1 MKTIKKISPIAEINY
16 FLAIFIPL
24 TIGIGSF
31 LVLMHRTE
39 VKVDTTEVN
48 LNEIRNVEMAA
59 QRATSDFHVIVSD
72 LRFLANQNELRT
84 MLDSTSDAPQE
95 TERWRMAL
103 TQEYLILVR
112 EKRLYDQIRF
122 LDTTGKEIVTVNF
135 NQGQPVIVPE
145 EQLQVKANRYWF
157 KKTLALPKGEMFV
170 SPLDL
175 NVENGKI
182 EHPLK
187 PVIRVGSPVFDSS
200 GQKRGIVMINYFPKH
215 FINSLEPE
223 NNTSLGEM
231 MLLNGEG
238 FWLKGTKPEDEWG
251 FMYPNRKDR
260 TFAKGFPKAWQRI
273 SKADQGQFETTNGKF
288 TFTTVHPFYE
298 MQTGKTPVQK
308 RFYDPTTIDANSDTW
323 KIVTYISPK
332 VINERSRDSWKPLGL
347 LYGSLVVLIGIGSGL
362 LARAKVEHQH
372 AEEELGLSQE
382 RLQLALEGSGDG
394 LWDWNIMTGEVYY
407 SPRWL
412 EMLGYDVDELPGY
425 LSSWEKLIHPED
437 KALVKSLLNACLK
450 NSSVL
455 LACDHRVRT
464 KSGQWKWIAI
474 YGKVVAHDHKGN
486 PKRMAGTHKDI
497 SDRKQAEEELRL
509 SRERFRT
516 LYENTPVML
525 HSIDSN
531 GKLLSVSNYWQK
543 KLGYDRNEVI
553 GRQSTDFLTE
563 SRQYTQGMFLP
574 KCFETEMCLDVPYQV
589 ICKNGEIID
598 VLLSAI
604 AEQDELGQ
612 VVRSLAVMVD
622 VTARNQAEAALQH
635 AKEAAEVAN
644 RAKSEFLAN
653 MSHELR
659 TPLNG
664 ILGYTQI
671 LKKSKTMAPEELKGV
686 HIIHQCG
693 SHLLTLINDILD
705 LSKIEA
711 RKMELVPRN
720 FHFSSF
726 LENLVDICSIRANQ
740 KDIVFTYQP
749 LSQLPNGIY
758 GDEKR
763 LRQVLMNLLSNAI
776 KFTDSG
782 EVTLKVSVLESTQK
796 DIPPSPSFT
805 RELNKEKRTKIR
817 FQVEDTGIGIT
828 PEQLQKIFLPFEQ
841 VGNPFRKAEGTGLG
855 LAITQKLLCMMNST
869 LEVRSQPEIGSVFWF
884 NLELPEATES
894 LHAPMASQTGIIGFK
909 GQGRK
914 ILVVDDKWENRMVL
928 VNLLAPLG
936 FELVEA
942 TNAQEGLE
950 KAQCQ
955 PEVIIT
961 DLLMPGMNGWE
972 LIRQLRESPQL
983 QSVVVI
989 ACSASVFDTHQHKSI
1004 ESGADEF
1011 LPKPVDSEKLFEILR
1026 MHLRLE
1032 WVYEGKEEREKMMA
1046 ENISCQTT
1054 EIIPPPAEK
1063 LAQLYDLAR
1072 TGLISEILEQVDT
1085 LDKSDDKFAIFV
1097 QHIQQFAQ
1105 GFQVK
1110 KIQDFIKQYLER
1122 N

>member
-1 MKTIKKISPIAEINY
+1 MKTIKKISPIAELNY

-59 QRATSDFHVIVSD
+59 QGAASDFHVIESD
-72 LRFLANQNELRT
+72 LRFLANQNELRA

-112 EKRLYDQIRF
+112 EKGLYDQIRF

-157 KKTLALPKGEMFV
+157 QKTLALPKGEMFV

-200 GQKRGIVMINYFPKH
+200 GQKRGIVIINYFPKH
-215 FINSLEPE
+215 FINSLESE
-223 NNTSLGEM
+223 NHTSLGEM

-260 TFAKGFPKAWQRI
+260 TFAKGFPKEWQRI

-308 RFYDPTTIDANSDTW
+308 RFSDPTTMDANSDTW

-332 VINERSRDSWKPLGL
+332 VINERSRDSWKPLGW
-347 LYGSLVVLIGIGSGL
+347 LYGSLVLLIGIGSSL
-362 LARAKVEHQH
+362 LARAKIEHQH

-394 LWDWNIMTGEVYY
+394 LWDWNITTGEVYY

-563 SRQYTQGMFLP
+563 SRQYTQGVFLP

-622 VTARNQAEAALQH
+622 VTARNRAEAALQH

-671 LKKSKTMAPEELKGV
+671 LKKSKTMTPEELKGV

-796 DIPPSPSFT
+796 DISPSPSFT

-942 TNAQEGLE
+942 TNGQEGLE

>member
-1 MKTIKKISPIAEINY
+1 MKTIKKISPIAELNY

-48 LNEIRNVEMAA
+48 LKEIRNVEMEA
-59 QRATSDFHVIVSD
+59 QRAASDFHVIASD
-72 LRFLANQNELRT
+72 LRFLANQNELRA

-95 TERWRMAL
+95 TEKWRMAL

-112 EKRLYDQIRF
+112 EKGLYDQIRF
-122 LDTTGKEIVTVNF
+122 LDTTGKEIVRVNF

-157 KKTLALPKGEMFV
+157 QKTLALPKGEMFV

-200 GQKRGIVMINYFPKH
+200 GQKRGIVMINYLPKH

-238 FWLKGTKPEDEWG
+238 FWLKGTNPEDEWG

-260 TFAKGFPKAWQRI
+260 TFAKAFPKAWQRI
-273 SKADQGQFETTNGKF
+273 DKADHGQFETANGKF

-298 MQTGKTPVQK
+298 MQTGKTAVQK
-308 RFYDPTTIDANSDTW
+308 RFSDLTRIDANYDTW

-347 LYGSLVVLIGIGSGL
+347 LYGSLVVLIGIGSSL

-394 LWDWNIMTGEVYY
+394 LWDWNITTGEVYY

-437 KALVKSLLNACLK
+437 KPLVKSLLNACLK

-497 SDRKQAEEELRL
+497 SDRKQAEAELRL

-531 GKLLSVSNYWQK
+531 GRLLSVSNYWQK
-543 KLGYDRNEVI
+543 KLGYDRKEVI

-563 SRQYTQGMFLP
+563 SPQYTQGVFLP

-622 VTARNQAEAALQH
+622 VTARNRAEAALQH

-671 LKKSKTMAPEELKGV
+671 LKKSKTMTPEELKGV

-711 RKMELVPRN
+711 RKMELVPVN

-726 LENLVDICSIRANQ
+726 VENLVDICSIRADQ

-796 DIPPSPSFT
+796 PIRPSPSFT

-855 LAITQKLLCMMNST
+855 LAITQKLLSMMNST
-869 LEVRSQPEIGSVFWF
+869 LEVRSQPGIVTVFWF
-884 NLELPEATES
+884 DLELPEATES
-894 LHAPMASQTGIIGFK
+894 LDAPMASQTGIIGFK

-914 ILVVDDKWENRMVL
+914 ILVVDDQWENRMVL

-942 TNAQEGLE
+942 TNGQEGLE

-961 DLLMPGMNGWE
+961 DLLMPGMDGWE

-1011 LPKPVDSEKLFEILR
+1011 LPKPVDSERLFEILR

-1032 WVYEGKEEREKMMA
+1032 WVYEGKEQGEKMMA

-1072 TGLISEILEQVDT
+1072 TGLISEILEQVDN
-1085 LDKSDDKFAIFV
+1085 LDKSDEKFAIFV

-1110 KIQDFIKQYLER
+1110 KIQDFIKQYL
-1122 N
+1122 

>member
-1 MKTIKKISPIAEINY
+1 
-16 FLAIFIPL
+16 
-24 TIGIGSF
+24 
-31 LVLMHRTE
+31 
-39 VKVDTTEVN
+39 
-48 LNEIRNVEMAA
+48 
-59 QRATSDFHVIVSD
+59 
-72 LRFLANQNELRT
+72 
-84 MLDSTSDAPQE
+84 
-95 TERWRMAL
+95 
-103 TQEYLILVR
+103 
-112 EKRLYDQIRF
+112 
-122 LDTTGKEIVTVNF
+122 
-135 NQGQPVIVPE
+135 
-145 EQLQVKANRYWF
+145 
-157 KKTLALPKGEMFV
+157 
-170 SPLDL
+170 
-175 NVENGKI
+175 
-182 EHPLK
+182 
-187 PVIRVGSPVFDSS
+187 
-200 GQKRGIVMINYFPKH
+200 
-215 FINSLEPE
+215 
-223 NNTSLGEM
+223 
-231 MLLNGEG
+231 
-238 FWLKGTKPEDEWG
+238 
-251 FMYPNRKDR
+251 
-260 TFAKGFPKAWQRI
+260 
-273 SKADQGQFETTNGKF
+273 
-288 TFTTVHPFYE
+288 
-298 MQTGKTPVQK
+298 MQTGKTAVQK
-308 RFYDPTTIDANSDTW
+308 RFSDPTRIDANSDTW

-347 LYGSLVVLIGIGSGL
+347 LYGSLVVLIGIGSSL
-362 LARAKVEHQH
+362 LARAKIEHQQ

-394 LWDWNIMTGEVYY
+394 LWDWNITTGEVYY

-455 LACDHRVRT
+455 FACDHRVRT

-543 KLGYDRNEVI
+543 KLGYDRKEVI

-563 SRQYTQGMFLP
+563 ESRQYAQQVVLP
-574 KCFETEMCLDVPYQV
+574 QYFQTGISLDVPYQV

-612 VVRSLAVMVD
+612 VLRSLAVMVD
-622 VTARNQAEAALQH
+622 VTARNRAQAALQD

-664 ILGYTQI
+664 IFGYTQI
-671 LKKSKTMAPEELKGV
+671 LKNSKTMAPEELKGV

-711 RKMELVPRN
+711 RKMELVPVN

-726 LENLVDICSIRANQ
+726 LENLVDICSIRAHQ

-796 DIPPSPSFT
+796 ENPPSP
-805 RELNKEKRTKIR
+805 
-817 FQVEDTGIGIT
+817 
-828 PEQLQKIFLPFEQ
+828 P
-841 VGNPFRKAEGTGLG
+841 
-855 LAITQKLLCMMNST
+855 
-869 LEVRSQPEIGSVFWF
+869 
-884 NLELPEATES
+884 LELICKQNLKQLIDES
-894 LHAPMASQTGIIGFK
+894 L
-909 GQGRK
+909 
-914 ILVVDDKWENRMVL
+914 
-928 VNLLAPLG
+928 
-936 FELVEA
+936 
-942 TNAQEGLE
+942 
-950 KAQCQ
+950 
-955 PEVIIT
+955 
-961 DLLMPGMNGWE
+961 
-972 LIRQLRESPQL
+972 
-983 QSVVVI
+983 
-989 ACSASVFDTHQHKSI
+989 
-1004 ESGADEF
+1004 DE
-1011 LPKPVDSEKLFEILR
+1011 
-1026 MHLRLE
+1026 
-1032 WVYEGKEEREKMMA
+1032 
-1046 ENISCQTT
+1046 
-1054 EIIPPPAEK
+1054 
-1063 LAQLYDLAR
+1063 
-1072 TGLISEILEQVDT
+1072 
-1085 LDKSDDKFAIFV
+1085 
-1097 QHIQQFAQ
+1097 
-1105 GFQVK
+1105 
-1110 KIQDFIKQYLER
+1110 
-1122 N
+1122 

>member
-1 MKTIKKISPIAEINY
+1 
-16 FLAIFIPL
+16 
-24 TIGIGSF
+24 
-31 LVLMHRTE
+31 MHRTE

-59 QRATSDFHVIVSD
+59 QRAASDFHVIVSD
-72 LRFLANQNELRT
+72 LRFLANQNELRG
-84 MLDSTSDAPQE
+84 MLDSTSDALQE
-95 TERWRMAL
+95 TEKWRMAL
-103 TQEYLILVR
+103 TQEYLILLR
-112 EKRLYDQIRF
+112 EKGLYDQIRF
-122 LDTTGKEIVTVNF
+122 LDTTGKEIVRVNF

-157 KKTLALPKGEMFV
+157 QKTLALPKGEMFV

-187 PVIRVGSPVFDSS
+187 PVIRVGSPVFDSY
-200 GQKRGIVMINYFPKH
+200 GQKRGIVIINYFPKH

-238 FWLKGTKPEDEWG
+238 FWLKGTNPEDEWG

-260 TFAKGFPKAWQRI
+260 TFAKAFPKAWQRI
-273 SKADQGQFETTNGKF
+273 SKADHGQFETANGKF

-298 MQTGKTPVQK
+298 MQTAKTAVQK
-308 RFYDPTTIDANSDTW
+308 RFSDLTRIDANSDTW

-332 VINERSRDSWKPLGL
+332 VINKRSRDSWKPLGL
-347 LYGSLVVLIGIGSGL
+347 LYGSLVVLIGIGSSL

-394 LWDWNIMTGEVYY
+394 LWDWNITTGEVYY

-437 KALVKSLLNACLK
+437 KPLVRSLLNACLK

-455 LACDHRVRT
+455 FACDHRVRT

-531 GKLLSVSNYWQK
+531 GRLLSVSNYWLE
-543 KLGYDRNEVI
+543 KLGYERSEVI

-563 SRQYTQGMFLP
+563 SPQYAQGVFLP

-622 VTARNQAEAALQH
+622 VTARNRAEAALQH

-671 LKKSKTMAPEELKGV
+671 LKKSKTMTPEELKGV

-720 FHFSSF
+720 VHFSSF
-726 LENLVDICSIRANQ
+726 LENLVDICCIRADQ

-758 GDEKR
+758 GDDKR

-782 EVTLKVSVLESTQK
+782 EVTFKVSVLESTQN
-796 DIPPSPSFT
+796 DNPPSPPSTRPFT
-805 RELNKEKRTKIR
+805 TEVDNGQKELKKEQRTKIR

-828 PEQLQKIFLPFEQ
+828 PEQLETIFLPFEQ

-855 LAITQKLLCMMNST
+855 LAITQKLLSMMNSS
-869 LEVRSQPEIGSVFWF
+869 LEVRSQPGIGTVFWF
-884 NLELPEATES
+884 DLELPEATES
-894 LHAPMASQTGIIGFK
+894 LDAPMASQTGIIGFK
-909 GQGRK
+909 GKERK
-914 ILVVDDKWENRMVL
+914 ILVVDDQWENRMVL

-942 TNAQEGLE
+942 TNGQEGLE

-955 PEVIIT
+955 PDVIIT
-961 DLLMPGMNGWE
+961 DLLMPGIDGWE

-983 QSVVVI
+983 KSVVVI
-989 ACSASVFDTHQHKSI
+989 ACSASVFNTHQHKSI

-1011 LPKPVDSEKLFEILR
+1011 LPKPVDSERLFEILR

-1032 WVYEGKEEREKMMA
+1032 WVYEGKEQGEKMMA

-1072 TGLISEILEQVDT
+1072 TGLISEILEQVDN
-1085 LDKSDDKFAIFV
+1085 LEKSDEKLAIFA

-1110 KIQDFIKQYLER
+1110 KIQDFIKQYL
-1122 N
+1122 